1 MNITIVGR
9 KCTPRENF
17 KERAEEKLRKV
28 EKFFGPDATAKITAT
43 VEKNQKICEVTLT
56 KKSMIFRAQERS
68 DDLEDALD
76 MCVDSLVRQIRKN
89 KTRIEKKLRDVS
101 FDDILAAMDVDE
113 EENLDVVR
121 TKTVVL
127 KPETVDEAILQMNLI
142 GHMFYMFRN
151 AETDNVCVVYRGL
164 PVERHHGFSH
174 ARGRIHRRAEGPE
187 DVRRPHGIGTDAEEG
202 RKARRKLSLR
212 CLRDCA

>member
-43 VEKNQKICEVTLT
+43 VEKNQKICEITLA

-101 FDDILAAMDVDE
+101 FDDILSNWDVE
-113 EENLDVVR
+113 EEDLEVVR
-121 TKTVVL
+121 TKTVTL
-127 KPETVDEAILQMNLI
+127 KPETVEEAILQMNLI
-142 GHMFYMFRN
+142 GHIFYMFRN
-151 AETDNVCVVYRGL
+151 AETDSVCVVYRRNDGGYGL
-164 PVERHHGFSH
+164 IEPDFE
-174 ARGRIHRRAEGPE
+174 
-187 DVRRPHGIGTDAEEG
+187 
-202 RKARRKLSLR
+202 
-212 CLRDCA
+212 

>member
-9 KCTPRENF
+9 KCTPREDF
-17 KERAEEKLRKV
+17 KERAEIKLRKV

-43 VEKNQKICEVTLT
+43 VEKNQKICEITLT

-76 MCVDSLVRQIRKN
+76 MCVDSLIRQIRKN

-101 FDDILAAMDVDE
+101 FDEILAEDYDE
-113 EENLDVVR
+113 EELEVVR

-127 KPETVDEAILQMNLI
+127 KPETVDEAILQMNLL

-151 AETDNVCVVYRGL
+151 AETDDICVVYKRNDGGYGL
-164 PVERHHGFSH
+164 IEPDYE
-174 ARGRIHRRAEGPE
+174 
-187 DVRRPHGIGTDAEEG
+187 
-202 RKARRKLSLR
+202 
-212 CLRDCA
+212 

>member
-17 KERAEEKLRKV
+17 KERAQEKLGKV

-43 VEKNQKICEVTLT
+43 VEKNQKICEITLT

-76 MCVDSLVRQIRKN
+76 MCVDSLIRQIRKN

-101 FDDILAAMDVDE
+101 FDDVLAEEYAE
-113 EENLDVVR
+113 EEFEVVR
-121 TKTVVL
+121 SKTVVL
-127 KPETVDEAILQMNLI
+127 KPETVEEAILQMNLL

-151 AETDNVCVVYRGL
+151 ADTDDICVVYRRNDGGYGL
-164 PVERHHGFSH
+164 IEPDYE
-174 ARGRIHRRAEGPE
+174 
-187 DVRRPHGIGTDAEEG
+187 
-202 RKARRKLSLR
+202 
-212 CLRDCA
+212 

>member
-1 MNITIVGR
+1 MCLYAKMKLEKVLIFFLIQCKGDVVVNITIVGR

-43 VEKNQKICEVTLT
+43 VEKTQKICEITLI

-76 MCVDSLVRQIRKN
+76 MCVDSLIRQIRKN

-101 FDDILAAMDVDE
+101 FDDVLAEDFE
-113 EENLDVVR
+113 EEELEVVR

-127 KPETVDEAILQMNLI
+127 KPETVDEAILQMNLL

-151 AETDNVCVVYRGL
+151 AETDDICVVYKRNDGGYGL
-164 PVERHHGFSH
+164 IEPDYE
-174 ARGRIHRRAEGPE
+174 
-187 DVRRPHGIGTDAEEG
+187 
-202 RKARRKLSLR
+202 
-212 CLRDCA
+212 